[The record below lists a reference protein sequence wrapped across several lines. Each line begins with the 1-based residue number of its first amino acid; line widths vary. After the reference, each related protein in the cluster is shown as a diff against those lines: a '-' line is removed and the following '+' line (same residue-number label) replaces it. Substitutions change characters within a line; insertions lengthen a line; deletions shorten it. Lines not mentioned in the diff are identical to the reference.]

1 MAYDY
6 KIATSRSVAERAPVI
21 MKDDAIMQTP
31 PDEDAG
37 RTGREIACTGFLEG
51 LRGGRCAVKEVKV
64 CVYSGGNGGQNRGAV
79 MWNLLFDEQ
88 NMSTLR

>member
-6 KIATSRSVAERAPVI
+6 KIAASCFVAERAPVI
-21 MKDDAIMQTP
+21 MKDNAIVQTP
-31 PDEDAG
+31 ADEDVG

-51 LRGGRCAVKEVKV
+51 LRGCRCAVKEAKV
-64 CVYSGGNGGQNRGAV
+64 CVYSGGNGGQYRGAV